1 MARKR
6 SAIVGAGPIGLEAAI
21 LAKDRDLDVTV
32 LERGR
37 VAENVRSWGHVRLFS
52 PFAMNTSPWGRQALA
67 GSSLPASDKCL
78 TGAEFIERYLLPLS
92 QHASLNGCLQESSR
106 VLGISRTRLWKTD
119 QIGKSSRTESPFRIL
134 VESDA
139 GLEST
144 LEADVVLDCSGTYGN
159 HNWLGAGGLPAP
171 GERAAA
177 DRIDYELCDVTGASR
192 GRFENKTVL
201 VAGSGYSAATA
212 VVALAELAPKTKVIW
227 LTRNDTA
234 QPLTPVANDPLPER
248 ARLTEA
254 ANAIAAG
261 QGRAVRRLAG
271 SVIMSID
278 HHANAKLLVSVQN
291 ASGEVEALTVDHVL
305 ALVGYRPD
313 RSLYEE
319 LQVHECYA
327 TQGPIRFAAS
337 LLGET
342 SGDCLA
348 QSEPGIDTLR
358 NPEPDFYI
366 LGAKSYGRDSRF
378 LLRTGIAQVEAVID
392 VISREMV

>member
-6 SAIVGAGPIGLEAAI
+6 IAIVGAGPIGLEAAI
-21 LAKDRDLDVTV
+21 LAKQRDLDVTV

-52 PFAMNTSPWGRQALA
+52 PFAMNTSSWGRRALA
-67 GSSLPASDKCL
+67 ESALPADDECL
-78 TGAEFIERYLLPLS
+78 TGADFVDRYLLPLS
-92 QHASLNGCLQESSR
+92 RHSLLNGRVRESNH
-106 VLGISRTRLWKTD
+106 VLGISRARLWKTD
-119 QIGKSSRTESPFRIL
+119 QIGKSSRAASPFRIL
-134 VESDA
+134 VQSDA
-139 GLEST
+139 GAEST

-171 GERAAA
+171 GERDAA
-177 DRIDYELCDVTGASR
+177 DRIDYELCNVTGVSR
-192 GRFENKTVL
+192 DRFENKAIL

-212 VVALAELAPKTKVIW
+212 VVALAKLSPNTQVIW
-227 LTRNDTA
+227 LTRTDA
-234 QPLTPVANDPLPER
+234 ARPLTLVADDPLPER

-254 ANAIAAG
+254 ANAIAAE
-261 QGRAVRRLAG
+261 QGRAVRWLAG
-271 SVIMSID
+271 SAIMSIERHPD
-278 HHANAKLLVSVQN
+278 AKLLVSVQN
-291 ASGEVEALTVDHVL
+291 ASGEVEFLTVDRVI

-327 TQGPIRFAAS
+327 TQGPIRLAAS
-337 LLGET
+337 LLGE
-342 SGDCLA
+342 SSSDCLA
-348 QSEPGIDTLR
+348 QSDPGIDTLR

-378 LLRTGIAQVEAVID
+378 LLRTGIAQVEAVMD
-392 VISREMV
+392 AISSEMM